1 VGRILLDKGHLVE
14 IGGSRNSS
22 SSLDATLMRRH
33 RFAEGKQVA
42 EEILLVNTPSSLV
55 PHPGDDYLS
64 YDHNMPLGLVCVA
77 SYLAERGYSVSIVD
91 SYAENLGVFGTV
103 DRIFSRGTLARV
115 IGFNSSS
122 PNIHIVHRIAA
133 CIKRLR
139 ADIIIV
145 CGGPHASLATEHTL
159 STGDIDYAIV
169 GEGEIP
175 FFDLVRSLFEGQN
188 NSLDGVP
195 GVFSRQSGKISGR
208 RNTVL
213 IDLAAM
219 PLPRLDLLPLER
231 YFAIKKRIYI
241 HTSRG
246 CAFRCIYCSVPE
258 CWGRSVRQ
266 IPVNVIRSQV
276 SELLTRY
283 KPDELQIVDD
293 NFSHENGRFIRAFC
307 DMSVEEGW
315 STGWK
320 CQVRAD
326 LLDKATIEMMSKAGC
341 FEVDLGVESGSP
353 EIQKYIRKNL
363 DLAKTLDTISLINK
377 LGISTKAF
385 FMLGFP
391 EETWAQLTNTINY
404 SVELKHSG
412 LKDVAF
418 FPVMPF
424 PGTEI
429 SKVTG
434 KIVFQGAVI
443 DDVDLEEPEP
453 TFAGYRLRKYSA
465 KPEMSLNAN
474 FSPETLRLLVKFAY
488 QHFSDGMLI
497 KDLKLEFEDF
507 VQGQKA
513 AGFVS

>member
-1 VGRILLDKGHLVE
+1 
-14 IGGSRNSS
+14 
-22 SSLDATLMRRH
+22 MMQRH
-33 RFAEGKQVA
+33 RSSAEKSIA
-42 EEILLVNTPSSLV
+42 EEVLLVNTPSSFV

-77 SYLAERGYSVSIVD
+77 SYLVERGFSVSILD
-91 SYAENLGVFGTV
+91 SYAENLGVFATV
-103 DRIFSRGTLARV
+103 DRIFSRDILPRV

-122 PNIHIVHRIAA
+122 PNIHIVHKIAA
-133 CIKRLR
+133 YIKRLR
-139 ADIIIV
+139 ADVVIV

-159 STGDIDYAIV
+159 LTGDIDYAIV

-175 FFDLVRSLFEGQN
+175 FFNLVRSLFEGQN
-188 NSLDGVP
+188 NPPNGIP
-195 GVFSRQSGKISGR
+195 GVFSRQSGKMAGR
-208 RNTVL
+208 TNSML
-213 IDLAAM
+213 IDLATM
-219 PLPRLDLLPLER
+219 PVPRLDLLPLDR
-231 YFAIKKRIYI
+231 YFAISKRIYI
-241 HTSRG
+241 HMSRG
-246 CAFRCIYCSVPE
+246 CSFRCIYCSVPE

-266 IPVNVIRSQV
+266 IPGDVIRSQV
-276 SELLTRY
+276 NELLTRY
-283 KPDELQIVDD
+283 KPDQLQIVDD

-315 STGWK
+315 SVKWK

-326 LLDKATIEMMSKAGC
+326 VLDKATIELMSKTGC
-341 FEVDLGVESGSP
+341 FEVDLGVESGNA
-353 EIQKYIRKNL
+353 EIQRYIRKNL
-363 DLAKTLDTISLINK
+363 DLAKTLNTISLIDK

-391 EETWAQLTNTINY
+391 DETYGQLADTINY
-404 SVELKHSG
+404 SVELKKSG

-434 KIVFQGAVI
+434 KTVFQGAVI
-443 DDVDLEEPEP
+443 DDVDVYEHEP

-488 QHFSDGMLI
+488 QHFNDGI
-497 KDLKLEFEDF
+497 AVKNLKLEFGDF
-507 VQGQKA
+507 VKEQEG
-513 AGFVS
+513 

>member
-1 VGRILLDKGHLVE
+1 
-14 IGGSRNSS
+14 
-22 SSLDATLMRRH
+22 
-33 RFAEGKQVA
+33 
-42 EEILLVNTPSSLV
+42 
-55 PHPGDDYLS
+55 
-64 YDHNMPLGLVCVA
+64 MPLGLVCIA
-77 SYLAERGYSVSIVD
+77 SYLAERGYPISIVD
-91 SYAENLGVFGTV
+91 SYAENLGGFATV
-103 DRIFSRGTLARV
+103 DRILSRATLPRV

-122 PNIHIVHRIAA
+122 PNIHIVHKIAA
-133 CIKRLR
+133 CVKRLR
-139 ADIIIV
+139 ADTVIV

-175 FFDLVRSLFEGQN
+175 FLNLVRSIFGGQN
-188 NSLDGVP
+188 NPPNGLP
-195 GVFSRQSGKISGR
+195 GVFSRRSGKISGQ
-208 RNTVL
+208 RNNVFV
-213 IDLAAM
+213 DLAAM
-219 PLPRLDLLPLER
+219 PLPRLDLLPLAL

-246 CAFRCIYCSVPE
+246 CEFRCIYCSVPE
-258 CWGRSVRQ
+258 LWGRSVRQ
-266 IPVNVIRSQV
+266 IPISAIRSQV
-276 SELLTRY
+276 NELLTRY
-283 KPDELQIVDD
+283 RPDELQIVDD
-293 NFSHENGRFIRAFC
+293 NFSHRDGRFIRAFC

-315 STGWK
+315 SVRWK
-320 CQVRAD
+320 CQLRAD

-341 FEVDLGVESGSP
+341 FEVDVGVESGNP
-353 EIQKYIRKNL
+353 EIQKYIGKNL
-363 DLAKTLDTISLINK
+363 DLAKTLDTVSSINK

-391 EETWAQLTNTINY
+391 DETWAQLTDSINY
-404 SVELKHSG
+404 SLELRNSG

-434 KIVFQGAVI
+434 RTVFQGAVM
-443 DDVDLEEPEP
+443 DDASVEAPEP

-465 KPEMSLNAN
+465 RPEVSLNGN

-488 QHFSDGMLI
+488 QHFGGGILI

-507 VQGQKA
+507 LQGQKA
-513 AGFVS
+513 AGLVS

>member
-1 VGRILLDKGHLVE
+1 MSHKEFFLENNDSGN
-14 IGGSRNSS
+14 SNSS
-22 SSLDATLMRRH
+22 LEAAMMQRH
-33 RFAEGKQVA
+33 RSSIEKPIAQEV
-42 EEILLVNTPSSLV
+42 LLVNTPPSLV

-77 SYLAERGYSVSIVD
+77 SYLVERGYSISILD
-91 SYAENLGVFGTV
+91 SYAENLGVFATV
-103 DRIFSRGTLARV
+103 DRIFSGATLPRV

-122 PNIHIVHRIAA
+122 PNIHIVHKIASY
-133 CIKRLR
+133 IKRLR
-139 ADIIIV
+139 ADIVIV

-159 STGDIDYAIV
+159 STGGLDYAVV

-175 FFDLVRSLFEGQN
+175 FFNLIRSLFEGP
-188 NSLDGVP
+188 NSPSVEIP
-195 GVFSRQSGKISGR
+195 GVFSRQSGKVSGR
-208 RNTVL
+208 MNNTFV
-213 IDLAAM
+213 DLAIM
-219 PLPRLDLLPLER
+219 PVPRLDLLPLNR
-231 YFAIKKRIYI
+231 YFAISRRIYI

-266 IPVNVIRSQV
+266 IPGDVIRSQV
-276 SELLTRY
+276 NELLTRY
-283 KPDELQIVDD
+283 KPVELQIVDD
-293 NFSHENGRFIRAFC
+293 NFSHENGKFIRAFC
-307 DMSVEEGW
+307 GMRIEENW
-315 STGWK
+315 PVKWK

-326 LLDKATIEMMSKAGC
+326 LLDKATIEMMSKTGC
-341 FEVDLGVESGSP
+341 FEVDLGIESGNP
-353 EIQKYIRKNL
+353 QIQQYIRKNL
-363 DLAKTLDTISLINK
+363 DLAKTLNTISLINK

-391 EETWAQLTNTINY
+391 EETYIQLTDTINY
-404 SVELKHSG
+404 SVELKNSG

-434 KIVFQGAVI
+434 KTVFQGAVI
-443 DDVDLEEPEP
+443 DDINVYEQ

-488 QHFSDGMLI
+488 QHFNDGVLV
-497 KDLKLEFEDF
+497 KNLKPEFEDF
-507 VQGQKA
+507 VEGEK
-513 AGFVS
+513 VSR

>member
-1 VGRILLDKGHLVE
+1 MLHKEFTAGTDWSG
-14 IGGSRNSS
+14 NSNSALEAALMQRHS
-22 SSLDATLMRRH
+22 SVR
-33 RFAEGKQVA
+33 GKQVA
-42 EEILLVNTPSSLV
+42 EEVLLVNTPSSLV
-55 PHPGDDYLS
+55 PYPRDDYLT

-77 SYLAERGYSVSIVD
+77 SYLKERGYSVSILD
-91 SYAENLGVFGTV
+91 SYAENLGVFATV
-103 DRIFSRGTLARV
+103 ARIFSRATLPRV
-115 IGFNSSS
+115 VGFNSSS
-122 PNIHIVHRIAA
+122 PNIHIVHKIAA
-133 CIKRLR
+133 CVKRLR
-139 ADIIIV
+139 ADIAVV

-175 FFDLVRSLFEGQN
+175 CYNLVRSLFDEQ
-188 NSLDGVP
+188 SSPAIDIP
-195 GVFSRQSGKISGR
+195 GVFSRRSDKLSGR
-208 RNTVL
+208 TNSTF
-213 IDLAAM
+213 IDLAKM
-219 PLPRLDLLPLER
+219 PVPCLDLLPLDR
-231 YFAIKKRIYI
+231 YFAIKRRIYI

-266 IPVNVIRSQV
+266 IPGETIRLQIN
-276 SELLTRY
+276 ELLTRY
-283 KPDELQIVDD
+283 EPDEIQIVDD
-293 NFSHENGRFIRAFC
+293 NFSHENGRYIRAFC
-307 DMSVEEGW
+307 EMNAKEGW
-315 STGWK
+315 PVKWK

-326 LLDKATIEMMSKAGC
+326 LLDKATIEMMSRTGC
-341 FEVDLGVESGSP
+341 FEVDLGVESGNP

-377 LGISTKAF
+377 LGIFTKAF

-391 EETWAQLTNTINY
+391 EETYAQLTDTINY
-404 SVELKHSG
+404 SVELKGSG

-434 KIVFQGAVI
+434 KTVFQGAVI
-443 DDVDLEEPEP
+443 DDSDFYEP

-474 FSPETLRLLVKFAY
+474 FSPGTLRLLVKFAY
-488 QHFSDGMLI
+488 QHFSDGISVKNLEP
-497 KDLKLEFEDF
+497 EFEDF
-507 VQGQKA
+507 IRGQKD
-513 AGFVS
+513 G